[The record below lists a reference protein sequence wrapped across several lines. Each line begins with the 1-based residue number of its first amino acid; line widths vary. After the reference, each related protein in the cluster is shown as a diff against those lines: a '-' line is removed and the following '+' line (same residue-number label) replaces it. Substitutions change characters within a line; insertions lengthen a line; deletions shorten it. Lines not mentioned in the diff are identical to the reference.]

1 MPFARRCDPGGA
13 QPEVEGAGKAM
24 EDEGAGVEGADG
36 EKVPDHAPLVT
47 KGHSIGLQ
55 SKNTEVTFNLPRM
68 ASDTGLQLICD
79 PGENYEMFPE
89 MSRIFYSRRALVVHL
104 LKLLVTL
111 NKWCSSVYGFLYT
124 FPAENVDAVP
134 ESGIPEGIP
143 VLCKLTV
150 TISEAFRASVAVDSD
165 DEVSL

>member
-55 SKNTEVTFNLPRM
+55 SKNTEVTFNLP
-68 ASDTGLQLICD
+68 QLICD

-89 MSRIFYSRRALVVHL
+89 MSRGMLHFHGLF
-104 LKLLVTL
+104 
-111 NKWCSSVYGFLYT
+111 W
-124 FPAENVDAVP
+124 E
-134 ESGIPEGIP
+134 
-143 VLCKLTV
+143 
-150 TISEAFRASVAVDSD
+150 
-165 DEVSL
+165 

>member
-1 MPFARRCDPGGA
+1 
-13 QPEVEGAGKAM
+13 M
-24 EDEGAGVEGADG
+24 EDEGAGVEGTDG
-36 EKVPDHAPLVT
+36 EKLPGHAPLVT

-55 SKNTEVTFNLPRM
+55 SKNTEVAFNLPRM

-111 NKWCSSVYGFLYT
+111 NKWYS
-124 FPAENVDAVP
+124 
-134 ESGIPEGIP
+134 
-143 VLCKLTV
+143 TV

-165 DEVSL
+165 HEVSLLTRGMPHFHGLFWE

>member
-24 EDEGAGVEGADG
+24 EDEGAGVEGANG

-55 SKNTEVTFNLPRM
+55 SENTEVTFNLPRM

-111 NKWCSSVYGFLYT
+111 NKWYNT
-124 FPAENVDAVP
+124 A
-134 ESGIPEGIP
+134 
-143 VLCKLTV
+143 
-150 TISEAFRASVAVDSD
+150 TISEAFRASVAVDSGD
-165 DEVSL
+165 GVSL

>member
-24 EDEGAGVEGADG
+24 EDECAGVEDG

-111 NKWCSSVYGFLYT
+111 NKWYS
-124 FPAENVDAVP
+124 
-134 ESGIPEGIP
+134 
-143 VLCKLTV
+143 TV

-165 DEVSL
+165 HEVSLLTRGMPHFHGLFWE

>member
-47 KGHSIGLQ
+47 KGHSIVLQ

-89 MSRIFYSRRALVVHL
+89 MQSRGMLHFHGLF
-104 LKLLVTL
+104 
-111 NKWCSSVYGFLYT
+111 W
-124 FPAENVDAVP
+124 E
-134 ESGIPEGIP
+134 
-143 VLCKLTV
+143 
-150 TISEAFRASVAVDSD
+150 
-165 DEVSL
+165 